1 MHVLIGLLTAI
12 GGLIWALY
20 RLHNS
25 GVNLNSFN
33 PFYWVRRK
41 QWEKQLGTRPLH
53 RLTKPMEAAAV
64 LVVAI
69 AKMEGEIT
77 REQKAEVIGL
87 FEREF
92 KLSASAAGELYSI
105 SCHLLRETVNYSGE
119 IKNILAPCK
128 ARFNSER
135 RESLM
140 EMLKRIA
147 EVDSLPSKN
156 QMEFID
162 AVDTALRVPPID
174 QGDW

>member
-1 MHVLIGLLTAI
+1 MHILIGLLTAI

-25 GVNLNSFN
+25 GVNLNAFN

-53 RLTKPMEAAAV
+53 RLAKPMEAAAV

-77 REQKAEVIGL
+77 REQKAEIIGL

-92 KLSASAAGELYSI
+92 KLTGSAAGELYSV
-105 SCHLLRETVNYSGE
+105 SCHLLRETVNYGGE
-119 IKNILAPCK
+119 VKNVLAPCK
-128 ARFNSER
+128 AQFNPER
-135 RESLM
+135 TKSLLA
-140 EMLKRIA
+140 MLNRIA
-147 EVDSLPSKN
+147 EIDTTPSKN
-156 QMEFID
+156 QVEFID
-162 AVDTALRVPPID
+162 AVDTALRVPPLD